1 MVISPDHKADAGQQS
16 IVVHYI
22 ELVFEEKLKNYYRDI
37 KHIKDM
43 FPANIIKQF
52 ENDGDIWGNIVR

>member
-1 MVISPDHKADAGQQS
+1 MLGSKVFYD
-16 IVVHYI
+16 VNI
-22 ELVFEEKLKNYYRDI
+22 ELVFEEKMKNYYRDI

-52 ENDGDIWGNIVR
+52 ENDGEIWGNIVR